1 MQQNKIIEKM
11 LLSNTEPSI
20 VRDVNKESRLLLEE
34 SARDLIQLKQTFNS
48 FLKSD
53 TPLLKPGI
61 KIEVQNH
68 PQTFKVNC
76 LH

>member
-1 MQQNKIIEKM
+1 M

-20 VRDVNKESRLLLEE
+20 VRDDNKKSRLLLEE
-34 SARDLIQLKQTFNS
+34 SARDLIQLKQTLNS
-48 FLKSD
+48 FLKLD

-68 PQTFKVNC
+68 PKIFKVNC